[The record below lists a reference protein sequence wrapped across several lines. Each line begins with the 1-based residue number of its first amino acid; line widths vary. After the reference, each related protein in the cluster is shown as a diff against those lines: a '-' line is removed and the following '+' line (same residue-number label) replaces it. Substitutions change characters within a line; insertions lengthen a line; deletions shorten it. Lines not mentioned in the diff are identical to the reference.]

1 MKTLLLSLAILV
13 MVPGVVYSASPQA
26 QKMERQQ
33 LETRKQGL
41 EIQHWQTQEERRQ
54 SWRQKYQ
61 QDMKRLIKRLQAAQ
75 PVG

>member
-1 MKTLLLSLAILV
+1 MKTLLFSLAMLM

-33 LETRKQGL
+33 LETQKQGP
-41 EIQHWQTQEERRQ
+41 EIQHWQTEEEQRQ
-54 SWRQKYQ
+54 SWRKKYQ
-61 QDMKRLIKRLQAAQ
+61 QDMKRLIKRLQAPQ